1 MATKV
6 IINLPDHVYRR
17 VASIARQSQR
27 PVDAVVADVVARS
40 VRAFPVATGRED
52 MLREIEAFRSMH
64 ATLQREHPGEYVA
77 IHGGRV
83 VDHDPDPVTLLRRV
97 RHDYPGQTVLRR
109 KVEDAAEI
117 VLCCRSA
124 AFNATTAN
132 KNLLRY

>member
-1 MATKV
+1 MTTKV

-17 VASIARQSQR
+17 VESIARQSQR

-40 VRAFPVATGRED
+40 VRAFPVATGREA

-64 ATLQREHPGEYVA
+64 ATLRRDHLGEYVA
-77 IHGGRV
+77 IHGGRL
-83 VDHDPDPVTLLRRV
+83 VDHDPDPVALLRRV
-97 RHDYPGQTVLRR
+97 RREYPGQTVLRR
-109 KVEDAAEI
+109 KVEDAAEV

-124 AFNATTAN
+124 AFNPTTAN